1 MFSRAEPKEAVVSDP
16 RAPRRRAVALALL
29 VTVLWSS
36 SWVLITV
43 GLRDE
48 HLPPLVFAGLRYAM
62 AAAVLMAAMVRRKT
76 GISRDLRW
84 PTVARLAVLGAV
96 FYAVTQGA
104 QFVAI
109 GHEPEAT
116 TSLLLSVT
124 PLGVAAVAQ
133 RLLSERPSVRQCA
146 GAVLVIAGAVAYF
159 TGSLGATAVG
169 IVAAGV
175 ALLGNITSALLGR
188 YINRDESIPALTV
201 TAVSMAFG
209 AAILLSVGVGTQG
222 MPSLSERAWA
232 IVAWLAVVNT
242 AVAFTL
248 WNASLRWLTAVESA
262 AINNTMLPQIALLA
276 WIFLNQRPGSQQ
288 LFGLVVVALGI
299 ALTQVGASRRKLASK
314 STVVGPSSAMHPDIE
329 RES

>member
-1 MFSRAEPKEAVVSDP
+1 MSDP
-16 RAPRRRAVALALL
+16 RALRRRAVALALL

-48 HLPPLVFAGLRYAM
+48 HLPPLVFAGLRYGV

-84 PTVARLAVLGAV
+84 PTGARLAVLGAV
-96 FYAVTQGA
+96 LYAVTQGA

-116 TSLLLSVT
+116 TSLLLSFT

-146 GAVLVIAGAVAYF
+146 GAVLVIAGSLAYF

-169 IVAAGV
+169 IVAAGI

-188 YINRDESIPALTV
+188 HINRGGRIPALTV
-201 TAVSMAFG
+201 TAGSMAVG
-209 AAILLSVGVGTQG
+209 AASLLSLGAIFFVTVPDTIIKSDCLGEFLKI
-222 MPSLSERAWA
+222 SLPNLEMSR
-232 IVAWLAVVNT
+232 
-242 AVAFTL
+242 
-248 WNASLRWLTAVESA
+248 SA
-262 AINNTMLPQIALLA
+262 A
-276 WIFLNQRPGSQQ
+276 
-288 LFGLVVVALGI
+288 
-299 ALTQVGASRRKLASK
+299 
-314 STVVGPSSAMHPDIE
+314 
-329 RES
+329 